1 MPLVKTRVFPFT
13 PLLRGDVNDEYL
25 LITYR
30 VSDYSQGFLGEIG
43 DVKYRNFETSHSALN
58 ELI

>member
-1 MPLVKTRVFPFT
+1 MDLF
-13 PLLRGDVNDEYL
+13 DVENNNSRLKYIQIYRSF

-30 VSDYSQGFLGEIG
+30 VSDYSQGFWDEIG
-43 DVKYRNFETSHSALN
+43 DVKYRNFETSLSALN